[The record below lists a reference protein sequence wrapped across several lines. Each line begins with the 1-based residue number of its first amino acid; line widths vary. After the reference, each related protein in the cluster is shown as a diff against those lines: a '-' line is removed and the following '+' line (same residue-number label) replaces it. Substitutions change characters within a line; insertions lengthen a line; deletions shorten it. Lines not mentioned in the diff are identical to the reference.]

1 MLGRILMGLATIA
14 IGALAVSVIVKT
26 VRGLINK
33 RKIQNLVHSEG
44 MRRVIID
51 SVDRCSN
58 RVKITDLGT
67 DKKMTIE
74 GDGIDNDIYEGDVIR
89 V

>member
-33 RKIQNLVHSEG
+33 RKIQNLAHSEG